1 MKTINIM
8 FKRSFT
14 LQIQK
19 TVRLYKFR
27 NILFYFLLI
36 VILENNSTEVDNSQ
50 INLFDELIQL
60 AYKFHIPE
68 LIWLLLLIMA

>member
-1 MKTINIM
+1 M